1 MIQLAESC
9 LMFHTCTGDNI
20 PYSAESI
27 CVELIGDAASMF
39 DPDVV
44 KHAAAAVLHY
54 YRDELQQEAVTVAEF
69 TLALEKVLRG
79 FKLKSGGDDID
90 DFTPRLAHADLSS
103 LAAEASDAG
112 ALFFL
117 PRLRDELKAQLKTS
131 PQILTFKGLRSC
143 VKKLEGARRWTPR
156 CQTTHDQIVDYLR
169 SCLVQE
175 GTGNSCAL
183 VVK

>member
-9 LMFHTCTGDNI
+9 LMFHTVNGDNI

-79 FKLKSGGDDID
+79 FKLKQGGDHIE
-90 DFTPRLAHADLSS
+90 DFTPRLAHADLTKLVAESNEASS
-103 LAAEASDAG
+103 L
-112 ALFFL
+112 FFF
-117 PRLRDELKAQLKTS
+117 PRLRDELQTHLKTS
-131 PQILTFKGLRSC
+131 PQIVTFKGIRDC
-143 VKKLEGARRWTPR
+143 VKKLEGAQRWSGR
-156 CQTTHDQIVDYLR
+156 CQNMQDQIVDYLR
-169 SCLVQE
+169 CCLARD
-175 GTGNSCAL
+175 GSGNSCAL